1 MDVVGRRCRRSVVV
15 VVSRRRSVS
24 TAKEAASFV
33 VGCWGG
39 AVDLCEERLQLL
51 TPTHGLKGT
60 TEATESE
67 LGLEKWKKYVGTI
80 VFKTWVLSGV
90 EHFAEGSTASAITL

>member
-51 TPTHGLKGT
+51 TPTHGLKGQT
-60 TEATESE
+60 GQAASRQVEQQQWLDAGE
-67 LGLEKWKKYVGTI
+67 GFVGI
-80 VFKTWVLSGV
+80 DVHSDRSNGV
-90 EHFAEGSTASAITL
+90 RAGA